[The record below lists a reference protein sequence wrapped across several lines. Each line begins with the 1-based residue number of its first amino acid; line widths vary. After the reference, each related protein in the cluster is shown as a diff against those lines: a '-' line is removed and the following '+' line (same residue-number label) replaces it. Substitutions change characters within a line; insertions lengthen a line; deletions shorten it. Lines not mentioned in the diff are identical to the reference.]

1 MMMVMMMMMMIVIVI
16 VITIIR
22 IMLPMTDCDETNDFG
37 AWLGFDDD
45 DAPGH
50 ARSVQQGDLG
60 SAIFIGKEVMI
71 GHSCGENKD
80 WGI

>member
-1 MMMVMMMMMMIVIVI
+1 MMVMMVMMMMILKILKILMISIL
-16 VITIIR
+16 
-22 IMLPMTDCDETNDFG
+22 LPMTDCDETNHFG
-37 AWLGFDDD
+37 AWLDFDDG